1 MAKSKDETGNQRI
14 LKKEKQRRN
23 SDRQKEILKCKGIF
37 KTFFSK
43 DEFFCVKIPFI
54 FYMHHIEQ
62 Y

>member
-37 KTFFSK
+37 RNFLVKTNFF
-43 DEFFCVKIPFI
+43 V
-54 FYMHHIEQ
+54 
-62 Y
+62 